1 MAAHMQQQVLDAI
14 VSALIAANTSAGESV
29 FLDRV
34 DQPANASKLP
44 AIRVEEAAD
53 GETIESWFHSRP
65 AGTHAGRP
73 YPLRARALGPCTAA
87 ECRAF
92 GLEVEKA
99 LRTSEALAALR
110 ALCTDYAITRSRLEQ
125 STEGEQT
132 YAQRVQDWT
141 FTYVTR
147 RGTPDAKA

>member
-14 VSALIAANTSAGESV
+14 VSALIGAETSAGESV

-34 DQPANASKLP
+34 DRLPTNKLP
-44 AIRVEEAAD
+44 AICVEEAAD
-53 GETIESWFHSRP
+53 GETIESGSIRDLQERTLAVHIRCVR
-65 AGTHAGRP
+65 GLTD
-73 YPLRARALGPCTAA
+73 RAAA
-87 ECRAF
+87 ESRAF